1 MEQWLYVL
9 HCQIFIQNICF
20 CFNLA
25 VSLILLVTGSICT
38 RNRYIILRKFPIDI
52 FVFVFNRSILQGKTS
67 HKFVDMTGNP
77 IMKWYYTS
85 KPVLFF
91 MCAGNELFFA
101 SLYLCHFIT
110 GPMSMY

>member
-1 MEQWLYVL
+1 ML
-9 HCQIFIQNICF
+9 IC
-20 CFNLA
+20 
-25 VSLILLVTGSICT
+25 
-38 RNRYIILRKFPIDI
+38 
-52 FVFVFNRSILQGKTS
+52 FNRSILQGKTS
-67 HKFVDMTGNP
+67 HKFVDMSGNP

-110 GPMSMY
+110 GPLSKYLIKILY